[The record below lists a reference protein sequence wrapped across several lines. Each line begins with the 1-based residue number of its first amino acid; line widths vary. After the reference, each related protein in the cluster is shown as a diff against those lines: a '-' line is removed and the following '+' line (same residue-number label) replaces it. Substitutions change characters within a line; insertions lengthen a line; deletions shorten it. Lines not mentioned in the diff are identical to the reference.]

1 MRADRILRDAVSI
14 GVATGLYAVS
24 FGVLAVAAGCSVAQA
39 CVLSVVTFTG
49 ASQLTF
55 VSVVAAGGGAA
66 AALPPAILLAGRNG
80 VYGLSLD
87 RVLRRGA
94 WRRAAAAQ
102 LVIDES
108 TAMAHAQAEPA
119 AGRRAFFATGLS
131 VFVFWNLG
139 TLAGALAGQGLGD
152 PRDLGLDAIFPAV
165 FLALLAPQLRR
176 PGAVPVAVAGAALA
190 LTLVP
195 LTPAGVPVTAAALV
209 ALPALVRRRRR
220 AAA

>member
-1 MRADRILRDAVSI
+1 MRGDRILRDAVSI
-14 GVATGLYAVS
+14 GVATRLYAVS

-55 VSVVAAGGGAA
+55 VSVVAAGGGTA

-102 LVIDES
+102 LLVGRAAPE
-108 TAMAHAQAEPA
+108 APPPAQA
-119 AGRRAFFATGLS
+119 
-131 VFVFWNLG
+131 
-139 TLAGALAGQGLGD
+139 
-152 PRDLGLDAIFPAV
+152 DA
-165 FLALLAPQLRR
+165 
-176 PGAVPVAVAGAALA
+176 
-190 LTLVP
+190 
-195 LTPAGVPVTAAALV
+195 
-209 ALPALVRRRRR
+209 RRR
-220 AAA
+220 